1 VGGPDSIRRTLWQAL
16 KGFQEHQLTDVAAA
30 LTYYATMSLFPGV
43 LLALTLLGVLGDQ
56 SLVQNAADYIT
67 RHGADPTTTQ
77 AVKSVLHAMVN
88 SSDKGLGIA
97 LLIALVLG
105 LNSISGAF
113 AAAGRALNRVFS
125 VKEDR
130 GFVHQRMVNLAIAAV
145 VLTLVIVVLA
155 SMFLGGQIA
164 DDLFENTIGL
174 GSTAAAIWSIAR
186 FPLALFVALLV
197 YGLVYAY
204 APDVKPRKVR
214 VLTPGAVAGV
224 SVWILASVGFFVYV
238 KNLSHYGTAYG
249 IAGAMIILLLWLW
262 LGACAFLLGAEIN
275 VAFDERKARR
285 RTAREEETNVSPEAE
300 PAVR

>member
-1 VGGPDSIRRTLWQAL
+1 MGGPNSIRRTLWQAL
-16 KGFQEHQLTDVAAA
+16 KSFRAHQLTDVAAA

-77 AVKSVLHAMVN
+77 AVKSVLRAMVN
-88 SSDKGLGIA
+88 SSAKGLGIA
-97 LLIALVLG
+97 LLIALALG
-105 LNSISGAF
+105 LNSVSGAF

-125 VKEDR
+125 IKEDR
-130 GFVHQRMVNLAIAAV
+130 GFVHQRLVNLAIAGV
-145 VLTLVIVVLA
+145 VLTLVIIVLA
-155 SMFLGGQIA
+155 SMFVGGQIA

-214 VLTPGAVAGV
+214 HPHARRRGRRQRLDPRVGRVLRVRQEPVPLRNRLRHRRGDDHPAAVAVAGGV
-224 SVWILASVGFFVYV
+224 RVP
-238 KNLSHYGTAYG
+238 
-249 IAGAMIILLLWLW
+249 
-262 LGACAFLLGAEIN
+262 
-275 VAFDERKARR
+275 ARSRDQR
-285 RTAREEETNVSPEAE
+285 R
-300 PAVR
+300 VR